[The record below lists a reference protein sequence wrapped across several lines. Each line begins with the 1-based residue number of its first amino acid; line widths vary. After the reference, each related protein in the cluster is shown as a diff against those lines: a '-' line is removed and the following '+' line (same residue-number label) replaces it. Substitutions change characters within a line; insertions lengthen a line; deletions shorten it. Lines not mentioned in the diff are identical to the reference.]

1 MNAVVGCLAGII
13 FPGEGGVKGIDVLA
27 TVAIADD
34 DGEELVE
41 LEVAKLYSIVKEK
54 NKEEKEVDRINVHCI
69 RLLPPGPSSL
79 FFCFQLSL
87 GIFYIL
93 LSSPFSCYT
102 A

>member
-1 MNAVVGCLAGII
+1 MKAVVGCLAGII

-27 TVAIADD
+27 AVVIVDDGDD
-34 DGEELVE
+34 DEFVE

-79 FFCFQLSL
+79 FFA
-87 GIFYIL
+87 
-93 LSSPFSCYT
+93 FS
-102 A
+102 